1 VRLAKLAE
9 QAERYDCEGSPLFS
23 FVPCLSVVIPGP
35 LHFGGSIVRSLVEF
49 GGRNRVFSP
58 SILHVWISLCSLVAC
73 VNSNL
78 LAIAVLFVSPVLE
91 WKALNVYSLT
101 SQILHY
107 DVPG

>member
-1 VRLAKLAE
+1 MRLAKLAE

-35 LHFGGSIVRSLVEF
+35 LHFGGSIVCSLVEF

-78 LAIAVLFVSPVLE
+78 LAIAVNLFLLSWSGKL
-91 WKALNVYSLT
+91 
-101 SQILHY
+101 
-107 DVPG
+107 